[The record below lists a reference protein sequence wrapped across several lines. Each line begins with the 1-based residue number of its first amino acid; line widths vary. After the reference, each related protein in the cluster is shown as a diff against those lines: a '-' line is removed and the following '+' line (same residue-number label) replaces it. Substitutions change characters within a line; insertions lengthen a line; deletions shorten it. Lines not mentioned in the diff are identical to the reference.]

1 MGVSLCVA
9 ACSAFLLPGLG
20 VLAHGLYLA
29 LACWGKVETLWYA
42 TGHRPLSCQAPHAV
56 CLLRSAQS
64 SMRLL

>member
-42 TGHRPLSCQAPHAV
+42 TGPSRVKRRTLSACCA
-56 CLLRSAQS
+56 LRRAQ
-64 SMRLL
+64 